1 MAFFFSFFSFEMN
14 ILRFQFKI
22 KFGEKNFLGSAVS
35 IRTFSSRKKMKQLLL
50 TNFKSKAMTNFI
62 IKTHRKDTIY
72 TKPHLFILNKGM
84 NSGKPQKE
92 QFTNSFVLIFEKVE
106 DCENIF
112 FVAYSLWQTKFWH
125 PFLIGSV
132 IPFLRLPDFKKEFN
146 PQSSLMM
153 VEHEQHQKNV
163 AALKLLEKKEK
174 QYKEDIHLINDLRK
188 AILYR
193 YCRK

>member
-1 MAFFFSFFSFEMN
+1 M
-14 ILRFQFKI
+14 L
-22 KFGEKNFLGSAVS
+22 
-35 IRTFSSRKKMKQLLL
+35 
-50 TNFKSKAMTNFI
+50 NFI
-62 IKTHRKDTIY
+62 IKTHRKDTVY
-72 TKPHLFILNKGM
+72 TKPHLFVLNKGI

-92 QFTNSFVLIFEKVE
+92 PFTNSFVIIFEKEE
-106 DCENIF
+106 DCESLF
-112 FVAYSLWQTKFWH
+112 FIAYSLWQTKFWH

-146 PQSSLMM
+146 PQASLMM

-174 QYKEDIHLINDLRK
+174 QYKEDMMLINDLRK

-193 YCRK
+193 YNRK